1 MNRLIVGC
9 FFVFLSL
16 TAFAQKPDTVKTVNR
31 NDSLNRVADSAKSKP
46 ILPQVFSKKNKKQ
59 YNPDST
65 HLPSTA
71 VKRSLMVPGWGQVY
85 NKHWWKVPLIYGGLG
100 AFVYNAIINKQDAR
114 RYLAVYRLKQ
124 DPTAPR
130 PPVGDPVRTL
140 YDNTLSYSAQTLADA
155 SSGADRN
162 FQLCIFGIIGVWGI
176 QTIDAYIFAKFIHS
190 YTMDR
195 DLSFKITPGIITGPT
210 YASNGIPS
218 VMPVLKLTFSLK

>member
-1 MNRLIVGC
+1 MNRLIIGC
-9 FFVFLSL
+9 LLVFLSL
-16 TAFAQKPDTVKTVNR
+16 AAFAQKPDTVKTVNR
-31 NDSLNRVADSAKSKP
+31 KDSLNRVIDSAKSKP
-46 ILPQVFSKKNKKQ
+46 ILQQVFNKKNKKQ

-85 NKHWWKVPLIYGGLG
+85 NKHWWKLPLIYGGIG
-100 AFVYNAIINKQDAR
+100 SFVYFAIINKRDAKN
-114 RYLAVYRLKQ
+114 YLEVYKLKR
-124 DPTAPR
+124 DPLSPR
-130 PPVGDPVRTL
+130 PDPNSAVGQLYARTST
-140 YDNTLSYSAQTLADA
+140 YGAQALADA
-155 SSGADRN
+155 SNGSDRN

-195 DLSFKITPGIITGPT
+195 DLSFKIAPGIITGPT

>member
-1 MNRLIVGC
+1 MNKLVIGC
-9 FFVFLSL
+9 LLVLLSL
-16 TAFAQKPDTVKTVNR
+16 AAYAQKPDTVKTVNR
-31 NDSLNRVADSAKSKP
+31 KDSLNRVVDSTKSKP
-46 ILPQVFSKKNKKQ
+46 ILEQVFSKKNKKQ

-65 HLPSTA
+65 HLPSKA

-85 NKHWWKVPLIYGGLG
+85 NKHWWKVPLIYGGIG
-100 AFVYNAIINKQDAR
+100 AFVYNAIINKRDAKN
-114 RYLAVYRLKQ
+114 YLEVYRLKQ
-124 DPTAPR
+124 DPLRAR
-130 PPVGDPVRTL
+130 PDPNSEVGKL
-140 YDNTLSYSAQTLADA
+140 YASTLSYGAQTLADA

-176 QTIDAYIFAKFIHS
+176 QTVDAYIFAKFIHS

-195 DLSFKITPGIITGPT
+195 DLSFKIAPGIITGPT